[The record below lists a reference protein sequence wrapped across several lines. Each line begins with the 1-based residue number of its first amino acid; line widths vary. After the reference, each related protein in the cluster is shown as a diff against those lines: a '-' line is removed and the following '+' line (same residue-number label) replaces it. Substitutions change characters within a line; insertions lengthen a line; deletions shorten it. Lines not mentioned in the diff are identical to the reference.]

1 MKNWERY
8 LSKIPGYAYYVTLLW
23 NVSSSSSNLFLWLY
37 SCFSFSVTFYCNF
50 ISFSFSFL
58 LSFFFFSFLVF
69 FCSFLFFLYFSC
81 LVFFLFFSFLSFV
94 FLFFPCFPVSF
105 LFLFFS
111 SPWGEDELD
120 TGYDDK
126 IKITDRL
133 VFIVIWNDFRCS
145 PLIWKFCFSIFKRI
159 NMNEE
164 TDINY
169 GDKLL
174 PTICN
179 FSFSKQK
186 WIFLY
191 S

>member
-1 MKNWERY
+1 M
-8 LSKIPGYAYYVTLLW
+8 TL
-23 NVSSSSSNLFLWLY
+23 
-37 SCFSFSVTFYCNF
+37 FSFFFLCQF
-50 ISFSFSFL
+50 ILYFHV
-58 LSFFFFSFLVF
+58 FFFFSFSYPFYRF
-69 FCSFLFFLYFSC
+69 FSCFLYSFLFFPLFFFSC

-94 FLFFPCFPVSF
+94 FFSFLVF

-111 SPWGEDELD
+111 FLHLEVKMHL
-120 TGYDDK
+120 TGYVDK

-133 VFIVIWNDFRCS
+133 VFIIFWNDLRCS

-159 NMNEE
+159 YMNEE

-186 WIFLY
+186 WIFFY